1 MTDEMIALARRAV
14 ACKGWKWLPGMRTTD
29 GMRVIHDP
37 HLWPDRPCAIREG
50 TWVDTAV
57 PRPLGD
63 HLPDLTDPATL
74 GCLLA
79 LVREAWRCP
88 TVYVR
93 QSTTRRVS
101 DGVIAWEV
109 CDLYLD
115 AEACRAL
122 GVPREGSVG
131 SWGHGSEAEAL
142 VAALESA
149 P

>member
-1 MTDEMIALARRAV
+1 M
-14 ACKGWKWLPGMRTTD
+14 PGMCY
-29 GMRVIHDP
+29 I
-37 HLWPDRPCAIREG
+37 
-50 TWVDTAV
+50 V
-57 PRPLGD
+57 PRAAPMESIVGRVPDLTRGWTPYPGM
-63 HLPDLTDPATL
+63 LPDLADPATL

-88 TVYVR
+88 TVYAR

-109 CDLYLD
+109 CDLHLD

-122 GVPREGSVG
+122 GVPRGGSVA
-131 SWGHGSEAEAL
+131 SWGHGGEAEAL
-142 VAALESA
+142 VATLEAA